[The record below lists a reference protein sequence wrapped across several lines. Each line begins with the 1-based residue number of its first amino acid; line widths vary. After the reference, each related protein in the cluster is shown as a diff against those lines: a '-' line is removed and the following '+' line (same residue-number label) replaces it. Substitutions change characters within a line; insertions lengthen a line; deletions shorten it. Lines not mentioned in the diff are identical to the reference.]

1 MHSWRISQIKLRR
14 SNAIYAV
21 PLEHL
26 RGFLG
31 WLVIFYRL
39 CYQSIFH
46 CALDHTANIF
56 FQYSLHIFPFLHSFW
71 ENCLTLGSYWQRK
84 DQSYVPVMPPISET
98 EMKSYKAKSNLF
110 YFIVYIMIFQL
121 GSWQAHRVN
130 LSWERFGASVPYLIY
145 VYLYLPNGPEGSDP
159 SWNTT
164 LCLPWQKDYFHFP
177 LVASRVY
184 WWGSP
189 DLKLFCY
196 LLQTTV
202 NLSTVFFQN
211 SMKPFQLPFIG
222 TESTNLGVLQRLVTL
237 PFLQILQFSL
247 CAP

>member
-1 MHSWRISQIKLRR
+1 
-14 SNAIYAV
+14 
-21 PLEHL
+21 
-26 RGFLG
+26 
-31 WLVIFYRL
+31 
-39 CYQSIFH
+39 
-46 CALDHTANIF
+46 
-56 FQYSLHIFPFLHSFW
+56 
-71 ENCLTLGSYWQRK
+71 
-84 DQSYVPVMPPISET
+84 MPPISET

-164 LCLPWQKDYFHFP
+164 LCLPRQKDYFHFP

-202 NLSTVFFQN
+202 NLSTVFFQDQHETIPA
-211 SMKPFQLPFIG
+211 PFYRNWINQFESITKACHPALPANP
-222 TESTNLGVLQRLVTL
+222 TV
-237 PFLQILQFSL
+237 FSV
-247 CAP
+247 CTIKDGITYRHH